1 MKKQLQRQCKPS
13 RVGWLYDEV
22 TNPFILCI
30 TKDFTNTFYCAS
42 QKPYFITYRKS
53 FGRLSKTISW
63 STFKKNLIPFNLSNL
78 HWMLI
83 YINMKKSVIQ
93 PPIKAINDIIQHNS
107 WCECYCAKQ
116 ITQGKWIQ
124 LCMDFRSVKFL
135 EGTWFG
141 KKR

>member
-1 MKKQLQRQCKPS
+1 MLIVMKKQLQRQCKPS

-53 FGRLSKTISW
+53 FGRLSKIISW

-83 YINMKKSVIQ
+83 YINMKKSVHMHWSTKWVQWIIWRSCHGPWPCVKDFHQIQ
-93 PPIKAINDIIQHNS
+93 KSDTTAYESN
-107 WCECYCAKQ
+107 
-116 ITQGKWIQ
+116 
-124 LCMDFRSVKFL
+124 
-135 EGTWFG
+135 
-141 KKR
+141 